1 MGTIRKACDDN
12 PESVGEFYL
21 TGSSSK
27 KINTPHTGTGRITE
41 VTMYPMTLFET
52 GESNGSISLF
62 KLLEDEAYD
71 IDGLTTD
78 IKLEDLFLRSVEV
91 DGRDA
96 WHFQRTVQSLK

>member
-1 MGTIRKACDDN
+1 
-12 PESVGEFYL
+12 
-21 TGSSSK
+21 
-27 KINTPHTGTGRITE
+27 
-41 VTMYPMTLFET
+41 MYPMTLFET

-91 DGRDA
+91 DTEMHGTFKGQCKA
-96 WHFQRTVQSLK
+96 

>member
-1 MGTIRKACDDN
+1 
-12 PESVGEFYL
+12 
-21 TGSSSK
+21 
-27 KINTPHTGTGRITE
+27 
-41 VTMYPMTLFET
+41 MYPMTLFET
-52 GESNGSISLF
+52 RESNGSISLF

-78 IKLEDLFLRSVEV
+78 IKLEDLFLRSVEA